1 MYVTV
6 VGCDKTNKN
15 GWWSLGPR
23 VCCFGWGDDGRCAF
37 DVNEAVQI
45 QQEEESGEGSDSAV
59 RRAASR
65 AGARRRRKMAKDDGP
80 AGESTDA
87 RMRKLVTD
95 PHVVTSLM
103 GRAVQGEVCEVACG
117 AKHTLICTTRGKA
130 FSFGS
135 NEFSQLGG
143 GKACETKG
151 DAHSRP
157 SADHCRRW
165 WLHFSC
171 ICGRF
176 QLICAFERAR
186 SIVGAATSWAARI
199 ATAPKGKRR
208 KRRQK

>member
-1 MYVTV
+1 ME
-6 VGCDKTNKN
+6 
-15 GWWSLGPR
+15 R
-23 VCCFGWGDDGRCAF
+23 A
-37 DVNEAVQI
+37 
-45 QQEEESGEGSDSAV
+45 DSAV

-80 AGESTDA
+80 AGEGTDA

-143 GKACETKG
+143 GNELAKRKATHTPVPVRPLPALVATFLMYMREVS
-151 DAHSRP
+151 AHM
-157 SADHCRRW
+157 
-165 WLHFSC
+165 
-171 ICGRF
+171 RF
-176 QLICAFERAR
+176 RERAR
-186 SIVGAATSWAARI
+186 SIVGAATLMGS
-199 ATAPKGKRR
+199 
-208 KRRQK
+208 